1 MVENDNA
8 DSSEERNADGEVRS
22 LRPIK
27 GASARPAWAAPAAD
41 ETASAPS
48 SADHELEPVSEP
60 TPDAS
65 APAWVQAAPPLPPEP
80 PAEQTSGGG
89 GDGDG
94 SSRKTAIAIGAMSVV
109 LVGIVGAL
117 VVFIGGGGEDE
128 QVQPL
133 AETVAEMSPDQ
144 DEQAALSEPSP
155 ATDPASACKET
166 TSADLVTGDGR
177 GDRDSGPGVILAFEH
192 AYYVERDAKKMIA
205 LTSQDSRIRNAEA
218 LQEGIDSNP
227 ESMTHCVRVAATEDD
242 AVWLVEITQTTED
255 AEPETIT
262 QRITTTEEDG
272 QWSVVKIEEAS

>member
-1 MVENDNA
+1 MVENDTA
-8 DSSEERNADGEVRS
+8 DSSQDRNADGEVRS

-27 GASARPAWAAPAAD
+27 GVAVRPAWAAPAAD
-41 ETASAPS
+41 VAPAPN
-48 SADHELEPVSEP
+48 SADHEPEPESEP
-60 TPDAS
+60 SPGS
-65 APAWVQAAPPLPPEP
+65 SVPAWVQAAPSLPPEP
-80 PAEQTSGGG
+80 PVEQTAGGG

-94 SSRKTAIAIGAMSVV
+94 SSRKTAIAVGVMSVV

-117 VVFIGGGGEDE
+117 VVFIAGVGGEDE

-133 AETVAEMSPDQ
+133 AETVSEMTPDQ
-144 DEQAALSEPSP
+144 GERETLPEPSI
-155 ATDPASACKET
+155 AADPAAACIET

-205 LTSQDSRIRNAEA
+205 LTSDDSRIRNAEA

-227 ESMTHCVRVAATEDD
+227 ENLTHCVRVAATEDD
-242 AVWLVEITQTTED
+242 AVWLVEITQTAED
-255 AEPETIT
+255 AGAETIT

>member
-1 MVENDNA
+1 MVENDTA
-8 DSSEERNADGEVRS
+8 DSSQERNDDGEIRS

-27 GASARPAWAAPAAD
+27 GVAARPAWAAPAA
-41 ETASAPS
+41 EVTSAPNS
-48 SADHELEPVSEP
+48 VDHEPEPESEP
-60 TPDAS
+60 TPGS
-65 APAWVQAAPPLPPEP
+65 SVPAWVQAAPPLPPEP
-80 PAEQTSGGG
+80 PVEQAA
-89 GDGDG
+89 GDGG
-94 SSRKTAIAIGAMSVV
+94 SRKTAIAVGVMSVV

-117 VVFIGGGGEDE
+117 VVFIAGVGGEDE

-133 AETVAEMSPDQ
+133 AETVAEMTPDQ
-144 DEQAALSEPSP
+144 GERETLPEPSI
-155 ATDPASACKET
+155 AADPAAACKET

-205 LTSQDSRIRNAEA
+205 LTSDDSRIRNAEA

-227 ESMTHCVRVAATEDD
+227 ESLTHCVRVAATEDD
-242 AVWLVEITQTTED
+242 AVWLVEITQTAED

-272 QWSVVKIEEAS
+272 QWSVVKIEEAN